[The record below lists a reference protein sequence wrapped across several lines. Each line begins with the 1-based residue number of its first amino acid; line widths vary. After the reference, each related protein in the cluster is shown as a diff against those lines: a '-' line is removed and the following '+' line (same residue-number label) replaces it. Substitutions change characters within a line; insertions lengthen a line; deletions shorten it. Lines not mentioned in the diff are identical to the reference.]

1 VLADADEPVQV
12 PADNYRNVP
21 PEESGIPAL
30 LPLHASAPS
39 NPGAATPAVRLLG
52 AVRVDGA
59 DPHAG
64 EGKKLNRLTELAAY
78 LALHPGVTADE
89 ISSRLGTDS
98 QPWSAATRQ
107 GYLSRLRTWL
117 GRDENG
123 NLYVPNVD
131 ARQGGYR
138 MSESF
143 GCDWHGFQAFAR
155 RGLARPEVSEPDLQ
169 QALDLVK
176 GTPFGN
182 VPASRYAW
190 SSWLQREMVDSIVDV
205 AHALADAYQK
215 AGDLPAAR
223 RAAMRGLQAEPVSE
237 ILYRDL
243 LRIEYRAGNPA
254 AVRETADKLSALAA
268 SLEVELDEETSTLVS
283 SPLSGRGS

>member
-1 VLADADEPVQV
+1 
-12 PADNYRNVP
+12 
-21 PEESGIPAL
+21 
-30 LPLHASAPS
+30 
-39 NPGAATPAVRLLG
+39 LLG

-59 DPHAG
+59 DPHAV

-123 NLYVPNVD
+123 NLYVPNID

-143 GCDWHGFQAFAR
+143 GCDWHSFQAFAR

-215 AGDLPAAR
+215 AGDL

-283 SPLSGRGS
+283 SLLSGRGS